1 MRLLGKH
8 SQHGLIDDVFA
19 DAACLDLRDEWGS
32 IRVDAGQFN
41 VHTGTEGEHGRLPAR
56 RGDAVQLFEEGNAE
70 VVGNN
75 CAGKPPLVAQDFGQQ
90 PVAGRGR
97 DPIHV

>member
-1 MRLLGKH
+1 LRLLGKH
-8 SQHGLIDDVFA
+8 SQHGLIDDAFA

-56 RGDAVQLFEEGNAE
+56 SAMRCNFSRKAMP
-70 VVGNN
+70 
-75 CAGKPPLVAQDFGQQ
+75 K
-90 PVAGRGR
+90 
-97 DPIHV
+97 